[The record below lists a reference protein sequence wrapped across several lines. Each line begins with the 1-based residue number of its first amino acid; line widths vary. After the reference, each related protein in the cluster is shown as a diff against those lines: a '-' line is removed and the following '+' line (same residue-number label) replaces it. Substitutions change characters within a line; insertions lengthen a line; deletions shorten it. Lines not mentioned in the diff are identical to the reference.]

1 MEKRRIVLHEAII
14 LTASANLRIPIPV
27 NEKKV
32 EESEK
37 DFRIAESLFESRD
50 AKALVGH
57 QVLEFEAL
65 SNDPIIIIID
75 LSEYRQ

>member
-1 MEKRRIVLHEAII
+1 M
-14 LTASANLRIPIPV
+14 

-32 EESEK
+32 VQSEK

-75 LSEYRQ
+75 LPGIDNNLGFVTASPSNAVWQRV

>member
-1 MEKRRIVLHEAII
+1 M
-14 LTASANLRIPIPV
+14 
-27 NEKKV
+27 NEKNV
-32 EESEK
+32 VQSEK